1 MCLEKVFSM
10 NLLKMSN
17 INNFVFINQ
26 KKNLICILIIVLS
39 FLFDR
44 ISKIKIIN
52 YQLNNNSIY
61 INDFINLDLVWNTGI
76 GFGLFSSNSNLIYNS
91 LTVIIGGVIIFLIYL
106 IAKSTFID
114 KILFSL
120 ILGGALGNFYDR
132 IIYFA
137 VPDFIDIH
145 YQSLHW
151 FTFNIADI
159 FISIGIISLI
169 TKELFLKK

>member
-1 MCLEKVFSM
+1 M

-145 YQSLHW
+145 YQSFHW

-169 TKELFLKK
+169 TKDLFLKK